1 MHAILSTWISNIF
14 QQWKQIWVRN
24 FSPNKN
30 ILILISLKQQLKTL
44 LLTQA
49 QTKQVIFFRISPRNS
64 QMNVHR
70 PHKKMSARQ
79 KAPCI
84 PRRSL
89 HLILS
94 GTQQKHKIPST
105 LSLSLSG
112 LTEIVKCEI
121 IRQSLTNLGFKIS
134 LKWLTNLQD

>member
-94 GTQQKHKIPST
+94 GTQQNTKYRQ
-105 LSLSLSG
+105 LSLSG
-112 LTEIVKCEI
+112 ITEIVKCEI

-134 LKWLTNLQD
+134 LKWLTHLQD